1 MGRRLGATEREEGG
15 SAVPAQSFKTVRR
28 PRLAPQP
35 DCLSSRQRPVSRGLA
50 REARA
55 GSGGLRAAGDGAAGS
70 PAPART
76 GPREVPAIGG
86 GQGGAEAPPCRK
98 STVPLPDCEGADF
111 PPAPSS
117 LGTPNS
123 TSPPPDCFLRL
134 LRRGGRE
141 KFGEESGRL
150 PSPPP
155 APLPGFSESRA
166 ALLSSCEGPRRLGAR
181 TPPHGARGTRCALA
195 GSLGPL
201 SAPAAAPLRPPSAG
215 SNCLRLDEW
224 RSWRHCL
231 HDACLLSTPVGLGGL
246 RGPHPWVRRR
256 GSLELVYRRTI
267 HSPQIQRPKYTPGRP

>member
-15 SAVPAQSFKTVRR
+15 RAVPAQSFKTVRR

-50 REARA
+50 REPRA
-55 GSGGLRAAGDGAAGS
+55 GSGGLRAASDGAAGS
-70 PAPART
+70 PATALT

-155 APLPGFSESRA
+155 TPLPGFSESRVA
-166 ALLSSCEGPRRLGAR
+166 PLSSCEVPRRLGAR
-181 TPPHGARGTRCALA
+181 
-195 GSLGPL
+195 S
-201 SAPAAAPLRPPSAG
+201 PASRSVPDPLRPGWVIGSPLGPGGGSVAPPS
-215 SNCLRLDEW
+215 
-224 RSWRHCL
+224 
-231 HDACLLSTPVGLGGL
+231 
-246 RGPHPWVRRR
+246 
-256 GSLELVYRRTI
+256 
-267 HSPQIQRPKYTPGRP
+267 GREQLP